1 MIISYWTEKVFMCLG
16 TSGKARPVLL
26 CAIFAPSN
34 AEVPIRARGAD
45 FSVLKLKSY
54 RIAVPGRA
62 WGRREMCECIDIYA
76 RCSRAHVGER
86 CSDIQTCLCYGVLP
100 CARGERKYRV
110 SNMGNSRS
118 RSVRAGGENAG
129 SFMKSFHRAVLP
141 CARGGDSA
149 TGRNNYQIGRFP
161 VSFPSRGPSGTAFPS
176 HLMCP
181 SRVDP

>member
-76 RCSRAHVGER
+76 RCSRAH
-86 CSDIQTCLCYGVLP
+86 
-100 CARGERKYRV
+100 
-110 SNMGNSRS
+110 
-118 RSVRAGGENAG
+118 GGEILLLTTISVSHIPLYLASRPPHNAPR
-129 SFMKSFHRAVLP
+129 S
-141 CARGGDSA
+141 
-149 TGRNNYQIGRFP
+149 
-161 VSFPSRGPSGTAFPS
+161 PSGTAILSQPP
-176 HLMCP
+176 CAP
-181 SRVDP
+181 RVDP